1 MSSLRKKDHV
11 MNATAKPRARKAPAA
26 ARPTFEQMMA
36 LALAKAE
43 DDLCRLVRTRCADE
57 HWKDADS
64 DVDYAVELAL
74 SHIRAM
80 KERNFE
86 DAAEFCLTW
95 GHAGAAINLAAKA
108 FSRTDCAYNRFLR
121 DAARMFEQVG
131 ELVEFAG

>member
-1 MSSLRKKDHV
+1 
-11 MNATAKPRARKAPAA
+11 MNVTTKPRARKAPAT

-43 DDLCRLVRTRCADE
+43 DDLGRLVSTRCADE

-80 KERNFE
+80 KDRNFE
-86 DAAEFCLTW
+86 DAAEFCFIW
-95 GHAGAAINLAAKA
+95 GYAGAAINLAAKA
-108 FSRTDCAYNRFLR
+108 FSRTDCAYSRFLR
-121 DAARMFEQVG
+121 DTVHMFAQVG
-131 ELVEFAG
+131 ELVEFSG